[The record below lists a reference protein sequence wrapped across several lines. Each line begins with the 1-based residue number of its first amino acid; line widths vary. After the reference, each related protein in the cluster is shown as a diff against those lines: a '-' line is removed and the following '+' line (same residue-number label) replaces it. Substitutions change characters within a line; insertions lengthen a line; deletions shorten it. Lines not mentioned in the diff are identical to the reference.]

1 MNVRDAKILLVALAA
16 ALAASGCASTA
27 RLDDGQRLALYQA
40 HAGAPVSQV
49 RYYDPIGW
57 DRVDGQH
64 VVLEMRPSETWLLT
78 LSGPCLD
85 WAGGSPFLKVV
96 SSDGMTLST
105 FDRVQVP
112 GAQLSCQIREIRPL
126 DAKAVRAAENALRE
140 SAKGQ
145 ASGT

>member
-1 MNVRDAKILLVALAA
+1 MNVVTTKSLPVAMIA
-16 ALAASGCASTA
+16 ALALSGCATA
-27 RLDDGQRLALYQA
+27 RIDDGQRLALYQA

-57 DRVDGQH
+57 TRVDGQH
-64 VVLEMRPSETWLLT
+64 VALEMRPNETWLLT

-112 GAQLSCQIREIRPL
+112 DSQMSCQIREIRPL
-126 DAKAVRAAENALRE
+126 DTKAVRAAEKALRAQ
-140 SAKGQ
+140 AKVQ

>member
-1 MNVRDAKILLVALAA
+1 MNAITAKSLSVALVA
-16 ALAASGCASTA
+16 ALALSGCATA
-27 RLDDGQRLALYQA
+27 RIDDGQRLALYQA

-57 DRVDGQH
+57 ERVDGQH
-64 VVLEMRPSETWLLT
+64 VALQMRPNETWLLT

-96 SSDGMTLST
+96 STDGMTLST

-112 GAQLSCQIREIRPL
+112 GGPMSCQVREIRPL
-126 DAKAVRAAENALRE
+126 DAKAVRAAENALRAQ
-140 SAKGQ
+140 AKAQ

>member
-1 MNVRDAKILLVALAA
+1 MNANDAKAFLVGLSLALAV
-16 ALAASGCASTA
+16 SGCASA
-27 RLDDGQRLALYQA
+27 RIDDGQRLALYQA

-57 DRVDGQH
+57 ERVDGQH
-64 VVLEMRPSETWLLT
+64 VALQMRPNETWLLT

-85 WAGGSPFLKVV
+85 WGGGSPFLKVV

-112 GAQLSCQIREIRPL
+112 GGPMSCQIREIRPL
-126 DAKAVRAAENALRE
+126 DTKAVRAAEKALRAQ
-140 SAKGQ
+140 AKVQ

>member
-1 MNVRDAKILLVALAA
+1 MNANDAKAFLVGLSLALAV
-16 ALAASGCASTA
+16 SGCASA
-27 RLDDGQRLALYQA
+27 RIDDGQRLALYQA

-57 DRVDGQH
+57 TRVDGQH
-64 VVLEMRPSETWLLT
+64 VALEMRPNETWLLT

-85 WAGGSPFLKVV
+85 WGGGSPFLKVV

-112 GAQLSCQIREIRPL
+112 GGPMSCQIREIRPL
-126 DAKAVRAAENALRE
+126 DTKAVRAAENALR
-140 SAKGQ
+140 AQARAQ